1 MSELIQ
7 KIAMSWSAIILLT
20 VGSSFAGEGPATET
34 ALRGPPEW
42 AYPLNRN
49 GPPKPL
55 PDNGELLHVPGSN
68 VGVPV
73 RAITDRFSA
82 VDWHPDQHSLMPE
95 LVGHGRKPDVYACAV
110 ITPMDRGDLKTPLS
124 RGCPQPTSSN
134 KWKRS
139 RGDCDAV
146 LNPG

>member
-1 MSELIQ
+1 MSELIR
-7 KIAMSWSAIILLT
+7 KIAMRWWAIILLT
-20 VGSSFAGEGPATET
+20 VGSSFAGEGAATET

-73 RAITDRFSA
+73 RAITDRFGA

-95 LVGHGRKPDVYACAV
+95 VVGHGRKPDVYACGFCHYPNGQGRPENAALAGRPAAH
-110 ITPMDRGDLKTPLS
+110 TTK
-124 RGCPQPTSSN
+124 
-134 KWKRS
+134 KRKAS
-139 RGDCDAV
+139 KKGLAA
-146 LNPG
+146 